1 MYRAFTSI
9 ALAVLMTSSAFA
21 AGASCTTASA
31 AQFKPK
37 SELEALLKADGLTM
51 KKLKVRKGC
60 YEVYATDKDGK
71 KENVAYNE
79 RPLRRSAILKL
90 AKIDN
95 TKSEIPRSCD

>member
-21 AGASCTTASA
+21 AGASCTTAPA

-37 SELEALLKADGLTM
+37 SELEAVLKADGLTM
-51 KKLKVRKGC
+51 KKLKVEKGC

-71 KENVAYNE
+71 KVNVAYNAE
-79 RPLRRSAILKL
+79 TLEKVGNPEAGE
-90 AKIDN
+90 N
-95 TKSEIPRSCD
+95 